1 MYINI
6 KCYTSTRRLRFLF
19 HRFTHARFH
28 PPLWQHGD
36 GSMPAILIPFGA
48 SHAPTNQPR
57 APTSYQAAARE
68 AAATAVIRGQQRKA
82 RDARRRGGAAAAAAT
97 GVPPATRRPVI
108 TAAALLPAPP
118 LCCSRRSRMRRQRD
132 QQQQQHPSWPPRW
145 PSQGKRSWITDAV
158 FGSAASCPAAARAS
172 RSGSISPRPF
182 KPQIARQ
189 EGSRAARER
198 ESERAR

>member
-36 GSMPAILIPFGA
+36 GSMPAIMIPFGA

-57 APTSYQAAARE
+57 APTSYSSGCTRSPRPRRSSAASS
-68 AAATAVIRGQQRKA
+68 
-82 RDARRRGGAAAAAAT
+82 ARRGTQGDGAAAAAAT

-118 LCCSRRSRMRRQRD
+118 LCCSRRSRMRRQRERAAAAA
-132 QQQQQHPSWPPRW
+132 PELATRAVAIM
-145 PSQGKRSWITDAV
+145 GEAAAGLRMRSL
-158 FGSAASCPAAARAS
+158 GSAASCHRC
-172 RSGSISPRPF
+172 RSCLPIVGSISPRSS
-182 KPQIARQ
+182 ATH
-189 EGSRAARER
+189 
-198 ESERAR
+198 